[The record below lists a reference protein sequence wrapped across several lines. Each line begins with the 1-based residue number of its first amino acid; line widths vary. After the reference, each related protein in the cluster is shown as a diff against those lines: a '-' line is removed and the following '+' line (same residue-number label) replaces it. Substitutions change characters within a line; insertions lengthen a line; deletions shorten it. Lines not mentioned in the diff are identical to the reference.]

1 MFFRQRTYAFIL
13 EGRKESDMGTCDS
26 DGEKTKCKIIK
37 KEDHCKRDCVL
48 FKEWLQQ
55 KRILDNDPRKE
66 IEQ

>member
-1 MFFRQRTYAFIL
+1 MNIIDDCFSDKELDAFIL

-37 KEDHCKRDCVL
+37 KEDHCMRDCVL

-55 KRILDNDPRKE
+55 KRILGY
-66 IEQ
+66 